1 MPAYRYLAL
10 DGDGRRQRDVIQAE
24 SERHAR
30 QLLRERGLFPR
41 EVQATGPARGTR
53 NRAGRLDAN
62 SRTDFTRQLATLVGA
77 AIPLA
82 EALQMLERQSRQAA
96 LKALL
101 LDLLGQVREGYT
113 LADSLGRHPGTFDPL
128 YLTLVAA
135 GERAGRLGPVLER
148 LADYLERVQRQRHK
162 ARTALI
168 YPLALALV
176 SVAVVA
182 GLMTFVVPKLT
193 EQFIHS
199 GLQLPWITRALVA
212 VSDGLLVFG
221 PWLLGLVLLVGLG
234 VQRLLRQVE
243 WRRRWHRQLLR
254 LPRLGE
260 LLRTLDSA
268 RLTRSLAILVGSGI
282 PVLEG
287 LQVSRAT
294 LGNQVL
300 RDALEAAIE
309 QVTAGTGLGRALDR
323 SGVFPP
329 LLVNMVASGE
339 ASGTL
344 DAMLERVADAQ
355 ERDFNQ
361 QVDLALAL
369 FEPVLIL
376 VLGGVVLAIVLAIL
390 LPIMQLNQALN
401 L

>member
-82 EALQMLERQSRQAA
+82 DALQMLERQSRQAA

-234 VQRLLRQVE
+234 LQRLLRQVE
-243 WRRRWHRQLLR
+243 WRRRWHRQLLH

>member
-41 EVQATGPARGTR
+41 EVQASGPVRGARGR
-53 NRAGRLDAN
+53 GGRLDAN
-62 SRTDFTRQLATLVGA
+62 SCTDFTRQLATLVGA

-176 SVAVVA
+176 SIAVVA

-212 VSDGLLVFG
+212 VSDGLLVSG
-221 PWLLGLVLLVGLG
+221 PWLLGLLLLAGVGL
-234 VQRLLRQVE
+234 QRLLRQVP

-300 RDALEAAIE
+300 GDALDAAIE

-323 SGVFPP
+323 TAVFPP

-376 VLGGVVLAIVLAIL
+376 ILGGVVLAIVLAIL

>member
-243 WRRRWHRQLLR
+243 WRRRWHRQPLR

-268 RLTRSLAILVGSGI
+268 RLTRSLAILIGSGI

>member
-41 EVQATGPARGTR
+41 EVQASGPVRGARGR
-53 NRAGRLDAN
+53 GARLDAN

-113 LADSLGRHPGTFDPL
+113 LADSLGRHPATFDPL

-176 SVAVVA
+176 SIAVVA

-212 VSDGLLVFG
+212 LSDGLLVSG
-221 PWLLGLVLLVGLG
+221 PWLLGLLLLAGVGL
-234 VQRLLRQVE
+234 QRLLRQVL

-294 LGNQVL
+294 LGNQIL
-300 RDALEAAIE
+300 GDALDAAIE

-323 SGVFPP
+323 TTVFPP

-344 DAMLERVADAQ
+344 DAMLERVAEAQ

-376 VLGGVVLAIVLAIL
+376 ILGGVVLAIVLAIL

>member
-41 EVQATGPARGTR
+41 EVQASGPMRGARGR
-53 NRAGRLDAN
+53 GGRLDAN

-176 SVAVVA
+176 SIAVVA

-212 VSDGLLVFG
+212 VSDGLLVSG
-221 PWLLGLVLLVGLG
+221 PWLLGLLVLAGVGL
-234 VQRLLRQVE
+234 QRLLRQVL

-300 RDALEAAIE
+300 GDALDAAIE

-323 SGVFPP
+323 TAVFPP

-339 ASGTL
+339 ASSTL

-376 VLGGVVLAIVLAIL
+376 ILGGVVLAIVLAIL

>member
-10 DGDGRRQRDVIQAE
+10 DCDGRRQRDVIQAE

-41 EVQATGPARGTR
+41 EVQATGPVRGARGR
-53 NRAGRLDAN
+53 GGRLDAN

-176 SVAVVA
+176 SIAVVA

-212 VSDGLLVFG
+212 VSDGLLVSG
-221 PWLLGLVLLVGLG
+221 PWLLGLLLAGVGL
-234 VQRLLRQVE
+234 QRLLRQVL

-300 RDALEAAIE
+300 GDALDAAIE

-323 SGVFPP
+323 TAVFPP

-376 VLGGVVLAIVLAIL
+376 ILGGVVLAIVLAIL

>member
-41 EVQATGPARGTR
+41 EVQASGPVRGARGR
-53 NRAGRLDAN
+53 GARLDAN
-62 SRTDFTRQLATLVGA
+62 SRTDFTRQLATLVDA

-176 SVAVVA
+176 SIAVVA

-193 EQFIHS
+193 QQFIHS

-221 PWLLGLVLLVGLG
+221 PWLLGLLVLAGVGL
-234 VQRLLRQVE
+234 QRLLRQVL

-300 RDALEAAIE
+300 GDALDAAIE

-323 SGVFPP
+323 TAVFPP

-376 VLGGVVLAIVLAIL
+376 ILGGVVLAIVLAIL

>member
-41 EVQATGPARGTR
+41 EVQASGPVRGARGR
-53 NRAGRLDAN
+53 GGRLDAN

-113 LADSLGRHPGTFDPL
+113 LADSLGRHPATFDPL

-176 SVAVVA
+176 SIAVVA

-221 PWLLGLVLLVGLG
+221 PWLLGLLVLAGVGL
-234 VQRLLRQVE
+234 QRLLRQVL

-268 RLTRSLAILVGSGI
+268 RLIRSLAILVGSGI

-294 LGNQVL
+294 LSNQVL
-300 RDALEAAIE
+300 GDALDAAIE

-323 SGVFPP
+323 TAVFPP

-376 VLGGVVLAIVLAIL
+376 ILGGVVLAIVLAIL

>member
-41 EVQATGPARGTR
+41 EVQASGPVRGARGR
-53 NRAGRLDAN
+53 GGRLDAN

-176 SVAVVA
+176 SIAVVA

-212 VSDGLLVFG
+212 VSDGLLVSG
-221 PWLLGLVLLVGLG
+221 PWLLGLLLLTGVGL
-234 VQRLLRQVE
+234 QRLLRQIE
-243 WRRRWHRQLLR
+243 WRRRWHHLLLR
-254 LPRLGE
+254 LPRLGD

-300 RDALEAAIE
+300 GDALDAAIE

-323 SGVFPP
+323 TAVFPP

-376 VLGGVVLAIVLAIL
+376 ILGGVVLAIVLAIL

>member
-82 EALQMLERQSRQAA
+82 DALQMLERQSRQAA

-234 VQRLLRQVE
+234 LQRLLRQVE

-390 LPIMQLNQALN
+390 LPIVQLNQALN

>member
-1 MPAYRYLAL
+1 M
-10 DGDGRRQRDVIQAE
+10 
-24 SERHAR
+24 
-30 QLLRERGLFPR
+30 
-41 EVQATGPARGTR
+41 
-53 NRAGRLDAN
+53 
-62 SRTDFTRQLATLVGA
+62 
-77 AIPLA
+77 
-82 EALQMLERQSRQAA
+82 
-96 LKALL
+96 
-101 LDLLGQVREGYT
+101 
-113 LADSLGRHPGTFDPL
+113 
-128 YLTLVAA
+128 
-135 GERAGRLGPVLER
+135 
-148 LADYLERVQRQRHK
+148 
-162 ARTALI
+162 
-168 YPLALALV
+168 
-176 SVAVVA
+176 
-182 GLMTFVVPKLT
+182 
-193 EQFIHS
+193 
-199 GLQLPWITRALVA
+199 
-212 VSDGLLVFG
+212 
-221 PWLLGLVLLVGLG
+221 
-234 VQRLLRQVE
+234 
-243 WRRRWHRQLLR
+243 
-254 LPRLGE
+254 
-260 LLRTLDSA
+260 
-268 RLTRSLAILVGSGI
+268 
-282 PVLEG
+282 LEG

-300 RDALEAAIE
+300 HDALEAAIE

>member
-10 DGDGRRQRDVIQAE
+10 DGDGRRLRDVIQAE

-41 EVQATGPARGTR
+41 EVQATGPARGVR
-53 NRAGRLDAN
+53 GRGGRLDTN

-101 LDLLGQVREGYT
+101 LDLLGQVREGYA
-113 LADSLGRHPGTFDPL
+113 LADSLGRHPATFDPL

-176 SVAVVA
+176 SIAVVA
-182 GLMTFVVPKLT
+182 GLMTFVVPRLT

-221 PWLLGLVLLVGLG
+221 PWLLGLVVLAGVGI
-234 VQRLLRQVE
+234 QRLLRQLP

-282 PVLEG
+282 PLLEA

-300 RDALEAAIE
+300 RDALDAAIE

-323 SGVFPP
+323 TTVFPP

>member
-148 LADYLERVQRQRHK
+148 LVDYLERVQRQRHK

-176 SVAVVA
+176 SIAVVA

-212 VSDGLLVFG
+212 VSDGLLVSG
-221 PWLLGLVLLVGLG
+221 PWLLGLLLLAGVGL
-234 VQRLLRQVE
+234 QRLLRQVL

-300 RDALEAAIE
+300 GDALDAAIE

-323 SGVFPP
+323 TAVFPP

-376 VLGGVVLAIVLAIL
+376 ILGGVVLAIVLAIL

>member
-41 EVQATGPARGTR
+41 EVQATGPIRGARGR
-53 NRAGRLDAN
+53 GGRLDAN

-113 LADSLGRHPGTFDPL
+113 LADSLGRHPATFDPL

-176 SVAVVA
+176 SIAVVA

-212 VSDGLLVFG
+212 VSDGLLVSG
-221 PWLLGLVLLVGLG
+221 PWLLGLLLLTGVGL
-234 VQRLLRQVE
+234 QRLLRQIE

-300 RDALEAAIE
+300 GDALDAAIE

-323 SGVFPP
+323 TAVFPP

-376 VLGGVVLAIVLAIL
+376 ILGGVVLAIVLAIL

>member
-10 DGDGRRQRDVIQAE
+10 DGEGRRQRDVIQAE

-41 EVQATGPARGTR
+41 EVQATNPARDARGR
-53 NRAGRLDAN
+53 GGRLGAN

-113 LADSLGRHPGTFDPL
+113 LADSLGRHPATFDPL

-176 SVAVVA
+176 SIAVVA

-212 VSDGLLVFG
+212 VSDGLLVSG
-221 PWLLGLVLLVGLG
+221 PWLLGLLLLAGVGLR
-234 VQRLLRQVE
+234 RLLRQVL

-294 LGNQVL
+294 LGNQIL
-300 RDALEAAIE
+300 GDALDAAIE

-323 SGVFPP
+323 TAVFPP

-344 DAMLERVADAQ
+344 DAMLERVAEAQ

-376 VLGGVVLAIVLAIL
+376 ILGGVVLAIVLAIL

>member
-41 EVQATGPARGTR
+41 QVQATGPTRGARS
-53 NRAGRLDAN
+53 RAGRLDAN

-82 EALQMLERQSRQAA
+82 EALQMLERQSRQSV

-176 SVAVVA
+176 SIAVVA

-193 EQFIHS
+193 EQFVHS

-212 VSDGLLVFG
+212 ASDGLLVFG
-221 PWLLGLVLLVGLG
+221 PWLLGLLLLTGVGL
-234 VQRLLRQVE
+234 QRLLRQVE

-300 RDALEAAIE
+300 CDALEAAIE

-323 SGVFPP
+323 TAVFPP

>member
-41 EVQATGPARGTR
+41 EVQASGPIRGARGR
-53 NRAGRLDAN
+53 GGRLDAN

-176 SVAVVA
+176 SIGVVA

-212 VSDGLLVFG
+212 VSDGLLVSG
-221 PWLLGLVLLVGLG
+221 PWLLGLLLLAGVGL
-234 VQRLLRQVE
+234 QRLLRQVP

-300 RDALEAAIE
+300 GDALDAAIE

-323 SGVFPP
+323 TAVFPP
-329 LLVNMVASGE
+329 LLVNMVANGE

-376 VLGGVVLAIVLAIL
+376 ILGGVVLAIVLAIL

>member
-41 EVQATGPARGTR
+41 EVQASGPVRG
-53 NRAGRLDAN
+53 GRLDAN

-176 SVAVVA
+176 SIAVVA

-199 GLQLPWITRALVA
+199 GLQLPWITCALVA

-221 PWLLGLVLLVGLG
+221 PWLLGLLVLAGVGL
-234 VQRLLRQVE
+234 QRLLRQVL

-294 LGNQVL
+294 LSNQVL
-300 RDALEAAIE
+300 GDALDAAIE

-323 SGVFPP
+323 TAVFPP

-376 VLGGVVLAIVLAIL
+376 ILGGVVLAIVLAIL

>member
-234 VQRLLRQVE
+234 LQRLLRQVE

-376 VLGGVVLAIVLAIL
+376 ILGGVVLAIVLAIL

>member
-234 VQRLLRQVE
+234 LQRLLRQVE

-300 RDALEAAIE
+300 RDALDAAIE

>member
-41 EVQATGPARGTR
+41 EVQASGPVRGARGR
-53 NRAGRLDAN
+53 GARLDAN

-176 SVAVVA
+176 SIAVVA

-199 GLQLPWITRALVA
+199 GLQLPWITRVLVA

-221 PWLLGLVLLVGLG
+221 PWLLGLLVLAGVGL
-234 VQRLLRQVE
+234 QRLLRQVL

-300 RDALEAAIE
+300 GDALDAAIE

-323 SGVFPP
+323 TAVFPP

-376 VLGGVVLAIVLAIL
+376 ILGGVVLAIVLAIL

>member
-10 DGDGRRQRDVIQAE
+10 DGDGRRQRDIIQAE

-135 GERAGRLGPVLER
+135 GERAGRLGSVLER

-176 SVAVVA
+176 SIAVVA

-390 LPIMQLNQALN
+390 LPIMQLNQGLN

>member
-10 DGDGRRQRDVIQAE
+10 DGDGRRQRDIIQAE

-41 EVQATGPARGTR
+41 EVQATGPARGIR

-176 SVAVVA
+176 SIAVVA

>member
-82 EALQMLERQSRQAA
+82 DALQMLERQSRQAA

-113 LADSLGRHPGTFDPL
+113 LADSLGHHPGTFDPL

-234 VQRLLRQVE
+234 LQRLLRQVE

>member
-41 EVQATGPARGTR
+41 EVQASGPVRGARGR
-53 NRAGRLDAN
+53 GGRLDAN

-176 SVAVVA
+176 SIAVVA

-212 VSDGLLVFG
+212 VSDGLLVSG
-221 PWLLGLVLLVGLG
+221 PWLLGLLVLAGVGL
-234 VQRLLRQVE
+234 QRLLRQVL
-243 WRRRWHRQLLR
+243 WRRRWHRRLLR

-300 RDALEAAIE
+300 GDALDAAIE

-323 SGVFPP
+323 TAVFPP

-376 VLGGVVLAIVLAIL
+376 ILGGVVLAIVLAIL

>member
-41 EVQATGPARGTR
+41 EVQASGPVRGARGR
-53 NRAGRLDAN
+53 DARLDAN

-176 SVAVVA
+176 SIAVVA

-221 PWLLGLVLLVGLG
+221 PWLLGLLVLAGVGL
-234 VQRLLRQVE
+234 QRLLRQVL

-300 RDALEAAIE
+300 GDALDAAIE

-323 SGVFPP
+323 TAVFPP

-376 VLGGVVLAIVLAIL
+376 ILGGVVLAIVLAIL

>member
-41 EVQATGPARGTR
+41 EVQATGPVRGARGR
-53 NRAGRLDAN
+53 GARLDAN

-113 LADSLGRHPGTFDPL
+113 LADSLGRHPATFDPL

-176 SVAVVA
+176 SIAVVA

-212 VSDGLLVFG
+212 VSDGLLVSG
-221 PWLLGLVLLVGLG
+221 PWLLGLLLLTVIGL
-234 VQRLLRQVE
+234 QRLLRQLE

-300 RDALEAAIE
+300 GDALDAAIE

-323 SGVFPP
+323 TAVFPP

-376 VLGGVVLAIVLAIL
+376 ILGGVVLAIVLAIL

>member
-62 SRTDFTRQLATLVGA
+62 SRTDFTHQLATLVGA

-287 LQVSRAT
+287 LQVSRAA

>member
-41 EVQATGPARGTR
+41 EVQASGPVRGARGCG
-53 NRAGRLDAN
+53 ARLDAN

-176 SVAVVA
+176 SIAVVA

-221 PWLLGLVLLVGLG
+221 PWLLGLVVLASVGI
-234 VQRLLRQVE
+234 QRLLRQVE

-300 RDALEAAIE
+300 GDALDAAIE

-323 SGVFPP
+323 TAVFPP

-376 VLGGVVLAIVLAIL
+376 ILGGVVLAIVLAIL

>member
-82 EALQMLERQSRQAA
+82 DALQMLERQSRQAA

-234 VQRLLRQVE
+234 LQRLLRQVE

>member
-10 DGDGRRQRDVIQAE
+10 DGEGRRQRDVIQAE

-41 EVQATGPARGTR
+41 TLQAAGPARGAR
-53 NRAGRLDAN
+53 SRAGRLDAN

-82 EALQMLERQSRQAA
+82 DALQMLERQSRQAA

-221 PWLLGLVLLVGLG
+221 PWLLGLLLLAGLG
-234 VQRLLRQVE
+234 LQRLLRQVE

-309 QVTAGTGLGRALDR
+309 QVTSGTGLGRALDR

>member
-234 VQRLLRQVE
+234 LQRLLRQVE

>member
-221 PWLLGLVLLVGLG
+221 PWLLGLILLVGLG
-234 VQRLLRQVE
+234 LQRLLRQVE

>member
-41 EVQATGPARGTR
+41 EVQASGPVRGARGR
-53 NRAGRLDAN
+53 GGRLDAN

-176 SVAVVA
+176 SIAVVA
-182 GLMTFVVPKLT
+182 GLMAFVVPKLT

-212 VSDGLLVFG
+212 VSDGLLVSG
-221 PWLLGLVLLVGLG
+221 PWLLGLLVLAGVGL
-234 VQRLLRQVE
+234 QRLLRQVL

-300 RDALEAAIE
+300 GDALDAAIE

-323 SGVFPP
+323 TAVFPP

-376 VLGGVVLAIVLAIL
+376 ILGGVVLAIVLAIL

>member
-41 EVQATGPARGTR
+41 EVQASGPVRGARGR
-53 NRAGRLDAN
+53 GGRLDAN

-176 SVAVVA
+176 SIAVVA

-212 VSDGLLVFG
+212 VSDGLLVSG
-221 PWLLGLVLLVGLG
+221 PWLLGLVLLAGVGL
-234 VQRLLRQVE
+234 QRLLRKVP

-300 RDALEAAIE
+300 GDALDAAIE

-323 SGVFPP
+323 TAVFPP

-376 VLGGVVLAIVLAIL
+376 ILGGVVLAIVLAIL

>member
-41 EVQATGPARGTR
+41 EVQATGPVRGARGR
-53 NRAGRLDAN
+53 GGRLDAN

-176 SVAVVA
+176 SIGVVA

-212 VSDGLLVFG
+212 VSDGLLVSG
-221 PWLLGLVLLVGLG
+221 PWLLGLLLLTGVGL
-234 VQRLLRQVE
+234 QRLLRQVP
-243 WRRRWHRQLLR
+243 WRRRWHRLLLR

-300 RDALEAAIE
+300 GDALDAAIE

-323 SGVFPP
+323 TAVFPP

-355 ERDFNQ
+355 GRDFNQ

-376 VLGGVVLAIVLAIL
+376 ILGGVVLAIVLAIL

>member
-41 EVQATGPARGTR
+41 EVQATGPARGAR
-53 NRAGRLDAN
+53 NHAGRLDAN

-82 EALQMLERQSRQAA
+82 DALQMLERQSRQAA

-113 LADSLGRHPGTFDPL
+113 LADSLGHHPGTFDPL

-234 VQRLLRQVE
+234 LQRLLRQVE